1 MHFKRESGY
10 RPEPRMAKFMRRIV
24 QRTCGEAGA
33 QPGFIMRQAALALA
47 LGVVLVSSAYSETV
61 TEFAGETIVVTPT
74 RFPQALS
81 GQTANTTVITRH
93 DIANSP
99 QTTLPGILA
108 EQAGVGMRDLFG
120 NNSATS
126 TVDMRGFGSA
136 AGQNTLILLDGRRLN
151 DIDLSAVDWSALPLS
166 AIERIEIVRG
176 GSSVLHGAGAVAG
189 VINII
194 TRSPLGLPNQASGRV
209 QIGSFNAQD
218 YQLSGNYSG
227 ETGGIRLTAD
237 HYRSDG
243 WRDNNENTQSS
254 LNGDARFSHALGELV
269 FKFGGATQD
278 LRLPGPR
285 TVDSN
290 IALDELASDPQGTST
305 PLDWAKRR
313 GYQAGLS
320 NRSEFG
326 RNELV
331 LDLDYRNK
339 QQQSYFD
346 FGGYPD
352 YRDADLD
359 MWSFSPRMLLPF
371 AAGDVAHS
379 IVVGVDLQW
388 WNYAL
393 RTSNAEANI
402 GRPINQV
409 TADQN
414 TIGLYA
420 RDEMRLS
427 PATRLT
433 LGGRYEWFDLSAD
446 DQFDASAPGGSYGSG
461 ALAGNQQETQYA
473 LELGLNHR
481 LNPQHA
487 LFARLARSFRFA
499 TVDEIYEYS
508 PTYEREFQFL
518 KPQTSRDAQVG
529 WEWGA
534 GADRLRAAAYYMKV
548 QDEIHLDVYSSGVGN
563 TNLPPLQRYGLELE
577 AHGRASSVDLS
588 ASYTLAYARFTAGTL
603 NGVDLDGKDVPLVP
617 RNKLSLGAV
626 WHINEQTLLS
636 ADANYVSS
644 QLMDNDEA
652 NSFDQRI
659 PAYTLVDLKL
669 VRQFGDWQLSAAV
682 NNLFDANY
690 YTYAVHSSWT
700 PDRFNAYPLP
710 GRNGWVSVEYAYK

>member
-1 MHFKRESGY
+1 V
-10 RPEPRMAKFMRRIV
+10 PNPD
-24 QRTCGEAGA
+24 
-33 QPGFIMRQAALALA
+33 FIMRQTALPLTLA
-47 LGVVLVSSAYSETV
+47 LGAVLISSAHSETLP
-61 TEFAGETIVVTPT
+61 EFAGETIVVTPT

-81 GQTANTTVITRH
+81 GQTANTTVITRQ

-99 QTTLPGILA
+99 QMTLPGILA
-108 EQAGVGMRDLFG
+108 EQAGIGMRDLFG
-120 NNSATS
+120 NNAAAS

-176 GSSVLHGAGAVAG
+176 GSSVLHGSGAVAG

-194 TRSPLGLPNQASGRV
+194 TRSPLGLPNQASGKV
-209 QIGSFNAQD
+209 QMGSFNTQD

-285 TVDSN
+285 TVDSS
-290 IALDELASDPQGTST
+290 IRLDELESDPQGTST

-313 GYQAGLS
+313 GYQGGLS
-320 NRSEFG
+320 NRAEFG
-326 RNELV
+326 RNELM

-359 MWSFSPRMLLPF
+359 MWSFSPRVLLPF
-371 AAGDVAHS
+371 DTGDVGHNL
-379 IVVGVDLQW
+379 VVGVDIQW
-388 WNYAL
+388 WDYTL
-393 RTSNAEANI
+393 RTSNAQANI
-402 GRPINQV
+402 GTPINHV

-414 TIGLYA
+414 TIGVYA
-420 RDEMRLS
+420 RDEVQLS

-433 LGGRYEWFDLSAD
+433 LGGRYEWFEIQAAD
-446 DQFDASAPGGSYGSG
+446 QYDPSAPGAFFGSG
-461 ALAGNQQETQYA
+461 ALPGSQDETQYA

-481 LNPQHA
+481 LNPRHA

-518 KPQTSRDAQVG
+518 EPQTSQDAQVG

-548 QDEIHLDVYSSGVGN
+548 KDEIHLDVYNSGIGN

-577 AHGRASSVDLS
+577 AHGRISAVDLS
-588 ASYTLAYARFTAGTL
+588 ASYTLAYAKFTAGTL

-626 WHINEQTLLS
+626 WHINEQTRLS

-644 QLMDNDEA
+644 QLMDNDET
-652 NSFDQRI
+652 NSFDQKI
-659 PAYTLVDLKL
+659 PAYTLFDLKL
-669 VRQFGDWQLSAAV
+669 VRQVGDWQLSAAL
-682 NNLFDANY
+682 NNLLDEDY
-690 YTYAVHSSWT
+690 YTYAVHSPSNA
-700 PDRFNAYPLP
+700 DRFAAYPLP
-710 GRNGWVSVEYAYK
+710 GRNGWVSVEYTFK